1 MRIITVNIAVKQI
14 KKKFMNHKVK
24 NVMEVSLAL
33 EVSVVMANIKNVM
46 WIIVKATKQVRID
59 MTFYEPV

>member
-46 WIIVKATKQVRID
+46 
-59 MTFYEPV
+59 